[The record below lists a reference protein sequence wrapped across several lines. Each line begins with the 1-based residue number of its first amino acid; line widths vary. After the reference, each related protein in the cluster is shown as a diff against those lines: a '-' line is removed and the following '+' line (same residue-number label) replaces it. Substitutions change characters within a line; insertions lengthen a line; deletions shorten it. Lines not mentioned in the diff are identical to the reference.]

1 MSKVVEV
8 SHPLILHKLAYIRN
22 KKTGSKDFRQL
33 VEEVSMLMA
42 YEVTRDLPMEEVE
55 VETPICTTKCKMLA
69 GKKMANI
76 HSFESLAAVD
86 GEGLRYDIFFSGC
99 PLRCAYCHNPDTW
112 HKGEIEMDAEELFR
126 KIRRFKPYFK
136 NGGGVTFSGGE
147 PFCQPAPLTE
157 LARLC
162 RQRGLDVLAYSG
174 WTYEQLLDKHDPDV
188 DALLEELDILVDGPF
203 LLDQRNLELHF
214 RGSENQRLIDMKKT
228 RATGTVTLCDL

>member
-1 MSKVVEV
+1 MDG
-8 SHPLILHKLAYIRN
+8 P
-22 KKTGSKDFRQL
+22 GFRY
-33 VEEVSMLMA
+33 A
-42 YEVTRDLPMEEVE
+42 
-55 VETPICTTKCKMLA
+55 
-69 GKKMANI
+69 
-76 HSFESLAAVD
+76 
-86 GEGLRYDIFFSGC
+86 IFVQGC
-99 PLRCAYCHNPDTW
+99 PHHCPGCHNPDSHDFSAGYDRTVDSLFE
-112 HKGEIEMDAEELFR
+112 EICADPLL
-126 KIRRFKPYFK
+126 K
-136 NGGGVTFSGGE
+136 GVTFSGGE